1 MKAIILIFILFASL
15 LILSP
20 AIAARELAES
30 VNAGSGGRTGDPDNP
45 TPCGKPNNPAYAKCM
60 GSKSK
65 PKPKPTKCNTG
76 PYKRCQPPK

>member
-30 VNAGSGGRTGDPDNP
+30 GSGGRTGDPDNP